1 MQWKNI
7 KTLKQKLLIEYF
19 GSMSNNVG
27 DNLNQ

>member
-19 GSMSNNVG
+19 IYREVLRILSQG
-27 DNLNQ
+27 